1 MKQILFF
8 SAVVLML
15 SGFLSWCYADS
26 IYLDQL
32 DLSQTRCGWQKTM
45 PKKSVDGNPLSIAGQ
60 KFQRGV
66 GHHAPGEIVFNLSQ
80 SKGQFTAMVGIDDEV
95 GKNGHAE
102 FIVFL
107 DNKQVWRSGFMVGGQ
122 TAKRCEIPFQADHR
136 QIRLVTETGT
146 EGYAHDH
153 TDWADAKIEYEHNGL
168 TNIQT
173 IMPVAHIRD
182 TNGNIIERTNE
193 TACEYAALQQ
203 ELKKNID
210 TKRTVQALRPDAA
223 FLPTD
228 KNPVDVVLRRTKALL
243 GFLKTLPNASKFE
256 LKFEDETKELERL
269 EQLHYSGTNDLK
281 KLFAEIVTLREKIA
295 LQNPLLDFS
304 NILFI
309 KRHYNPEPEK
319 QGNHMVDQFFGF
331 HAVSGGG
338 LFVLENAFDPAKRTV
353 KNLLENGTV
362 QNEKRLKEKKLD
374 ASWGYL
380 APALS
385 FDATKILF
393 AAADTSEPRHS
404 YLWTENNCYHLF
416 EVNTDGSNLVQL
428 TDGHWNDLDP
438 CYLPNGRIV
447 FISERRGG
455 FGRCHAR
462 PCPSYTLH
470 SMLPN
475 GEDIV
480 MLSPHETN
488 EWAPMVDRNGMII
501 YTRWDYVDRGFNQA
515 HHPWITYP
523 DGRDP
528 RAIQGNYSEEEH
540 SRPHFETSF
549 RPVPNSHKLI
559 GTAQGHHT
567 QYFGSII
574 LLDPNI
580 PDDEEGG
587 DPMAPLR
594 RVTPEQPF
602 PEVENRT
609 HSPDSANYGQ
619 PFPISED
626 FYLAVYDPFSG
637 MNKGHAN
644 NYGIYLLDSFGNKIL
659 LYRDPEISCQSPIA
673 MKPRTTPPVIP
684 HQTLVGLPSAVKSS
698 ATDSATDSAS
708 NSAANSITNFSTDSI
723 TEEKL
728 PDTGI
733 VGITNV
739 YETNRPFPAG
749 TKIKELRIVQVLPK
763 TTPNANVPWIGYGN
777 ETGARKVLGT
787 VPVEPDGSVRFELPV
802 NVPVYFQV
810 LDENGVAVQ
819 TMRSATYIKPGETL
833 TCLGCH
839 EGRQRSTARP
849 TVYPTAF
856 RQPASIIVPEMSGS
870 NPFNYPSLIQ
880 PVWDKHCVSCHEKEA
895 DAGKTFRLG
904 RGKPVSN
911 LTTHFFESYIKLR
924 PHVFVYKGKYQ
935 KQSPELMDPLPS
947 NGGAWNSFTT
957 SRTFPGQFGANASPL
972 WKLLKSG
979 HYDVSLTP
987 AEYRAIALWLDNNAD
1002 FYGAFE
1008 LETLEAQRN
1017 SQHVTPTLE

>member
-1 MKQILFF
+1 M
-8 SAVVLML
+8 S
-15 SGFLSWCYADS
+15 
-26 IYLDQL
+26 
-32 DLSQTRCGWQKTM
+32 
-45 PKKSVDGNPLSIAGQ
+45 KKSVGGNPLSIAGQ

-95 GKNGHAE
+95 GKKGHAE

-107 DNKQVWRSGFMVGGQ
+107 DNKLVWRSGFMVGGQ
-122 TAKRCEIPFQADHR
+122 SAKRCEIPFQADNR
-136 QIRLVTETGT
+136 QLRLVTETGP

-153 TDWADAKIEYEHNGL
+153 TDWADAKIEYEHNGF
-168 TNIQT
+168 TGIRTVMPT
-173 IMPVAHIRD
+173 IHLRD
-182 TNGNIIERTNE
+182 ADGNIIERTDE
-193 TACEYAALQQ
+193 TACEYATLQR

-210 TKRTVQALRPDAA
+210 SKRAAQALRPDAT

-243 GFLKTLPNASKFE
+243 EFLKTLPGAPKFE
-256 LKFEDETKELERL
+256 TETKKL
-269 EQLHYSGTNDLK
+269 EQLTAKQINPDSKNQLK
-281 KLFAEIVTLREKIA
+281 RFAEIVALREKIA

-353 KNLLENGTV
+353 KNLLENSSV
-362 QNEKRLKEKKLD
+362 QNAKRLKGKKLD
-374 ASWGYL
+374 TAWGYL

-393 AAADTSEPRHS
+393 AAADTSERRHS
-404 YLWTENNCYHLF
+404 YIWTENNCYHLF

-428 TDGHWNDLDP
+428 TDGHWNDIDP

-455 FGRCHAR
+455 FGRCHGR

-470 SMLPN
+470 SMLPDGN
-475 GEDIV
+475 DIV

-488 EWAPMVDRNGMII
+488 EWAPMVDRNGMIV

-528 RAIQGNYSEEEH
+528 RAIQGNYSEVEE

-549 RPVPNSHKLI
+549 RPIPNSHKLI

-574 LLDPNI
+574 ILDPNV

-587 DPMAPLR
+587 DAMAPLR

-626 FYLAVYDPFSG
+626 FYLVVYDSFSG
-637 MNKGHAN
+637 MNKGHGN
-644 NYGIYLLDSFGNKIL
+644 NYGIYLMDSFGNKIL
-659 LYRDPEISCQSPIA
+659 IYRDPEISCQSPIA
-673 MKPRTTPPVIP
+673 IKPRPVPPVIP
-684 HQTLVGLPSAVKSS
+684 HQTLVGLPPDVKS
-698 ATDSATDSAS
+698 AQMDSGKNET
-708 NSAANSITNFSTDSI
+708 
-723 TEEKL
+723 L
-728 PDTGI
+728 PTTGI
-733 VGITNV
+733 VGVINM
-739 YETNRPFPAG
+739 YETNRRFPPE
-749 TKIKELRIVQVLPK
+749 TKIKELRIVQILPK
-763 TTPNANVPWIGYGN
+763 TTPYSNTPRIGYGS
-777 ETGARKVLGT
+777 ETGARQVLGT
-787 VPVEPDGSVRFELPV
+787 VPVETDGSCRFELPV
-802 NVPVYFQV
+802 DVPVYFQA
-810 LDENGVAVQ
+810 LDAAGVAVQ
-819 TMRSATYIKPGETL
+819 TMRSATYVKSGEML

-839 EGRQRSTARP
+839 EGRQRGTAKP
-849 TVYPTAF
+849 TTFPTAF
-856 RQPASIIVPEMSGS
+856 RRQPSIIKPEIEGS
-870 NPFNYPSLIQ
+870 NPFSFPRLVQ
-880 PVWDKHCVSCHEKEA
+880 PILDKHCVSCHADEA
-895 DAGKTFRLG
+895 KAGKTFPLG
-904 RGKPVSN
+904 RKLASGPRAFGRKEQ
-911 LTTHFFESYIKLR
+911 FYESYVNLEPYIFLIR
-924 PHVFVYKGKYQ
+924 NVETAGK
-935 KQSPELMDPLPS
+935 
-947 NGGAWNSFTT
+947 T
-957 SRTFPGQFGANASPL
+957 
-972 WKLLKSG
+972 
-979 HYDVSLTP
+979 
-987 AEYRAIALWLDNNAD
+987 
-1002 FYGAFE
+1002 
-1008 LETLEAQRN
+1008 
-1017 SQHVTPTLE
+1017 

>member
-1 MKQILFF
+1 MKHTVFLSTVIL
-8 SAVVLML
+8 VLF
-15 SGFLSWCYADS
+15 GFLSQGFAEEKF
-26 IYLDQL
+26 LDQL
-32 DLSQTRCGWQKTM
+32 DLSQTTCGWKKTM
-45 PKKSVDGNPLSIAGQ
+45 SQKSVDGNSLSIAGQ

-66 GHHAPGEIVFNLSQ
+66 GHHAPGEIMFNLSQ
-80 SKGQFTAMVGIDDEV
+80 SKGKFTAMVGIDDEV

-102 FIVFL
+102 FLVFL
-107 DNKQVWRSGFMVGGQ
+107 DNQLVWRSGFMVGGQ

-136 QIRLVTETGT
+136 QIRLVTETGP

-153 TDWADAKIEYEHNGL
+153 TDWADAKIEYEHNGF
-168 TNIQT
+168 TNIKT
-173 IMPVAHIRD
+173 IMPTVYFRD
-182 TNGNIIERTNE
+182 ANGNIIERNNE
-193 TACEYAALQQ
+193 TVCEYIALQQ
-203 ELKKNID
+203 ELQQGID
-210 TKRTVQALRPDAA
+210 PKRIAQALRPEAT
-223 FLPTD
+223 FLSSD
-228 KNPVDVVLRRTKALL
+228 KNPIDVVLRRTKSLL
-243 GFLKTLPNASKFE
+243 EFLKTLPDAPKFE
-256 LKFEDETKELERL
+256 NETKELE
-269 EQLHYSGTNDLK
+269 QLTAKQINTDSNDQL
-281 KLFAEIVTLREKIA
+281 KLFTEIVALRERIA

-338 LFVLENAFDPAKRTV
+338 LFVLENAFDPAKRRV
-353 KNLLENGTV
+353 KNLLENSIV
-362 QNEKRLKEKKLD
+362 QNEKRLEGKILNTN
-374 ASWGYL
+374 WGYL
-380 APALS
+380 SPALS

-404 YLWTENNCYHLF
+404 YIWTENNCYHLF

-470 SMLPN
+470 SMLPDGN
-475 GEDIV
+475 DIV

-488 EWAPMVDRNGMII
+488 EWAPMVDRNGMIV

-528 RAIQGNYSEEEH
+528 RAIQGNYSEEER

-549 RPVPNSHKLI
+549 RPIPNSHKLI

-567 QYFGSII
+567 QHFGSII
-574 LLDPNI
+574 LLDPNV

-626 FYLAVYDPFSG
+626 FYLVVYDSFSG

-644 NYGIYLLDSFGNKIL
+644 SYGIYLLDSFGNKIL
-659 LYRDPEISCQSPIA
+659 LYRDPKISCQSPIA
-673 MKPRTTPPVIP
+673 MKSRTIPPVIP
-684 HQTLVGLPSAVKSS
+684 HQTLVGLPPALKNSV
-698 ATDSATDSAS
+698 TDENLPNTGVVGV
-708 NSAANSITNFSTDSI
+708 TNI
-723 TEEKL
+723 
-728 PDTGI
+728 
-733 VGITNV
+733 
-739 YETNRPFPAG
+739 YETNRPFPNG

-787 VPVEPDGSVRFELPV
+787 VPVELDGSVRFEMPV
-802 NVPVYFQV
+802 NVPVYFQA
-810 LDENGVAVQ
+810 LDEEGVAVQ

-856 RQPASIIVPEMSGS
+856 RKPASTITPEMSGS
-870 NPFNYPSLIQ
+870 NPFNYPTLVQSI
-880 PVWDKHCVSCHEKEA
+880 WDKHCVSCHEKEA
-895 DAGKTFRLG
+895 DADKTFRLG

-924 PHVFVYKGKYQ
+924 PYVFVYKGKYQ
-935 KQSPELMDPLPS
+935 KASPELMDPLPS
-947 NGGAWNSFTT
+947 NGGAWNQYTT
-957 SRTFPGQFGANASPL
+957 ARTFPGQFGANASPL
-972 WKLLKSG
+972 WKLLKQG

-1008 LETLEAQRN
+1008 LETLEAQRHC
-1017 SQHVTPTLE
+1017 QPVTPTLE

>member
-1 MKQILFF
+1 MKRTVF
-8 SAVVLML
+8 SVEVVLL
-15 SGFLSWCYADS
+15 SLLLFGFLSWNFADE

-32 DLSQTRCGWQKTM
+32 DLSQTTCGWQKTTA
-45 PKKSVDGNPLSIAGQ
+45 KKSVGGNPLSIGGQ

-66 GHHAPGEIVFNLSQ
+66 GHHAPGEIIFNLSQ
-80 SKGQFTAMVGIDDEV
+80 SKGRFTAMVGIDDEV

-102 FIVFL
+102 FLVFL
-107 DNKQVWRSGFMVGGQ
+107 DNKPVWRSGFMTGGQ
-122 TAKRCEIPFQADHR
+122 AAKFCDIPFQADNR
-136 QIRLVTETGT
+136 QIRLVTETGA

-153 TDWADAKIEYEHNGL
+153 IDWADAKIEYEHNGL
-168 TNIQT
+168 TGIKT
-173 IMPVAHIRD
+173 VMPTTNIRD
-182 TNGNIIERTNE
+182 ENGNIIERTNE
-193 TACEYAALQQ
+193 VACEYIALQQ
-203 ELKKNID
+203 ELKKKID
-210 TKRTVQALRPDAA
+210 PKRAAQSLRPEAT
-223 FLPTD
+223 FFETD
-228 KNPVDVVLRRTKALL
+228 RNPVDVVLRRTKALL
-243 GFLKTLPNASKFE
+243 EHLKTLPGAPKF
-256 LKFEDETKELERL
+256 DGETKELERL
-269 EQLHYSGTNDLK
+269 QLSTDQEDAVKRFG
-281 KLFAEIVTLREKIA
+281 EIVALREKIA
-295 LQNPLLDFS
+295 LQNPLLDFQ

-338 LFVLENAFDPAKRTV
+338 LYVLENAFDPAKRTV
-353 KNLLENGTV
+353 KNLLEKSVV
-362 QNEKRLKEKKLD
+362 QNDKRLKGEKLD
-374 ASWGYL
+374 KTWGYL

-385 FDATKILF
+385 FDGTKILF
-393 AAADTSEPRHS
+393 AAAETSEPRHS
-404 YLWTENNCYHLF
+404 YIWTENNCYHLF

-428 TDGHWNDLDP
+428 TDGKWNDIDP

-470 SMLPN
+470 SMLPDGN
-475 GEDIV
+475 DIV
-480 MLSPHETN
+480 LLSPHETN
-488 EWAPMVDRNGMII
+488 EWAPMVDRNGMVV

-528 RAIQGNYSEEEH
+528 RAIQGNYSEEER

-549 RPVPNSHKLI
+549 RPIPHSHKLI

-574 LLDPNI
+574 LLDPNV
-580 PDDEEGG
+580 PDDEEGS

-609 HSPDSANYGQ
+609 HSLDSANYGQ

-626 FYLAVYDPFSG
+626 FYLVVYDPFSG
-637 MNKGHAN
+637 MSKGHGN
-644 NYGIYLLDSFGNKIL
+644 SYGIYLLDSFGNKIL
-659 LYRDPEISCQSPIA
+659 LYRDPEISCQCPIA
-673 MKPRTTPPVIP
+673 MKPRAIPPTIP
-684 HQTLVGLPSAVKSS
+684 HQTLVAIPPGTKTAVP
-698 ATDSATDSAS
+698 D
-708 NSAANSITNFSTDSI
+708 N
-723 TEEKL
+723 L

-733 VGITNV
+733 VGVTNI
-739 YETNRPFPAG
+739 YETNRPFPDG

-763 TTPNANVPWIGYGN
+763 TTPDANVPWIGYGN

-802 NVPVYFQV
+802 DVPVYFQA
-810 LDENGVAVQ
+810 LDEEGVAVQ
-819 TMRSATYIKPGETL
+819 TMRSATYVKPGETL

-849 TVYPTAF
+849 TVYPAAF
-856 RQPASIIVPEMSGS
+856 RKPASIIKPEMTGS
-870 NPFNYPSLIQ
+870 NPFNYPTLVQ
-880 PVWDKHCVSCHEKEA
+880 PIWDRHCVSCHENETES
-895 DAGKTFRLG
+895 GKTFRLG

-924 PHVFVYKGKYQ
+924 PYVFVYKGKYQ
-935 KQSPELMDPLPS
+935 KASPELMDPLPS

-957 SRTFPGQFGANASPL
+957 ARTFPGQFGANASPL
-972 WKLLKSG
+972 WKLLKKG
-979 HYDVSLTP
+979 HYDVSLTL

-1008 LETLEAQRN
+1008 LESLEAQRN
-1017 SQHVTPTLE
+1017 GQCVKPTLE

>member
-1 MKQILFF
+1 MKHIVFF
-8 SAVVLML
+8 SVVVLSL
-15 SGFLSWCYADS
+15 FVFFSWSFADEVF
-26 IYLDQL
+26 LDQL
-32 DLSQTRCGWQKTM
+32 DLSQTTCGWQKTM
-45 PKKSVDGNPLSIAGQ
+45 SKKSVGGNPLSIAGQ

-80 SKGQFTAMVGIDDEV
+80 SKGRFTAMVGIDDEV

-107 DNKQVWRSGFMVGGQ
+107 DNKQVWRSDFMVGGQ
-122 TAKRCEIPFQADHR
+122 SAKRCEIPFQADNKY
-136 QIRLVTETGT
+136 IRLVVETGP

-168 TNIQT
+168 TSIRT
-173 IMPVAHIRD
+173 IIPTVYIRD
-182 TNGNIIERTNE
+182 VNGNIIERTNE
-193 TACEYAALQQ
+193 ITCEYVTLQQ
-203 ELKKNID
+203 ELKKGID
-210 TKRTVQALRPDAA
+210 PKRTAQALRPDAT
-223 FLPTD
+223 FLPSD
-228 KNPVDVVLRRTKALL
+228 KNPVDIVLRRTQALL
-243 GFLKTLPNASKFE
+243 GFLKNLPGAPTFE
-256 LKFEDETKELERL
+256 NETKELERL
-269 EQLHYSGTNDLK
+269 SANSNDSIE
-281 KLFAEIVTLREKIA
+281 LFAEIVALREKIA

-338 LFVLENAFDPAKRTV
+338 IFVLENAFDPAKRTV
-353 KNLLENGTV
+353 KNLLENSTV
-362 QNEKRLKEKKLD
+362 QNEKRLKGKKLD
-374 ASWGYL
+374 AAWGYL
-380 APALS
+380 APAFS

-393 AAADTSEPRHS
+393 AAADTSELRHS
-404 YLWTENNCYHLF
+404 YIWTENNCYHLF

-470 SMLPN
+470 SMLPDGN
-475 GEDIV
+475 DIV
-480 MLSPHETN
+480 LLSPHETN

-528 RAIQGNYSEEEH
+528 RAVQGNYSEAER

-549 RPVPNSHKLI
+549 RPVPNSHKLV

-574 LLDPNI
+574 LLDPNV

-602 PEVENRT
+602 PEIENRT

-626 FYLAVYDPFSG
+626 FYLVVYDPFSG
-637 MNKGHAN
+637 MDKGHAN

-659 LYRDPEISCQSPIA
+659 LYRDPNISCQSPMA
-673 MKPRTTPPVIP
+673 MKPRTIPPVIP
-684 HQTLVGLPSAVKSS
+684 HQTLVGLPPAVTN
-698 ATDSATDSAS
+698 AVTD
-708 NSAANSITNFSTDSI
+708 
-723 TEEKL
+723 EKL
-728 PDTGI
+728 PETGI
-733 VGITNV
+733 VGVTNV

-749 TKIKELRIVQVLPK
+749 AKIKELRIVQVLPK

-787 VPVEPDGSVRFELPV
+787 VPVESDGSVRFELPV
-802 NVPVYFQV
+802 DVPVYFQA
-810 LDENGVAVQ
+810 LDEEGVAVQ
-819 TMRSATYIKPGETL
+819 TMRSATYVKPGETL

-849 TVYPTAF
+849 TVYPAAF
-856 RQPASIIVPEMSGS
+856 RKPVAIITPEMVGS
-870 NPFNYPSLIQ
+870 NPFNYPALVQ
-880 PVWDKHCVSCHEKEA
+880 PIWDKHCISCHEKEA

-924 PHVFVYKGKYQ
+924 PYIFVYKGKYQ
-935 KQSPELMDPLPS
+935 KASPELMDPLPS
-947 NGGAWNSFTT
+947 NGSAWNSFTT
-957 SRTFPGQFGANASPL
+957 SRTFPGQFGANASLL
-972 WKLLKSG
+972 WKLLKKG

-987 AEYRAIALWLDNNAD
+987 AEYRTIALWLDNNAD

-1017 SQHVTPTLE
+1017 GQCVKPTLE

>member
-1 MKQILFF
+1 MSIRFIIVSIFTSLIFLFQNIQ
-8 SAVVLML
+8 AET
-15 SGFLSWCYADS
+15 

-32 DLSQTRCGWQKTM
+32 DLSKTTCGWQRTAA
-45 PKKSVDGNPLSIAGQ
+45 KKSVGGNPLSIAGR
-60 KFQRGV
+60 KFERGV

-80 SKGQFTAMVGIDDEV
+80 SKGQFTAWVGIDDEV

-102 FIVFL
+102 FLVFL
-107 DNKQVWRSGFMVGGQ
+107 DNKQVWRSDFMTGGQ
-122 TAKRCEIPFQADHR
+122 EAKWCEIPFQAGNR
-136 QIRLVTETGT
+136 QIRLVVETGP

-153 TDWADAKIEYEHNGL
+153 SDWADAKIEFEHNGF

-173 IMPVAHIRD
+173 ISPTIVLRD
-182 TNGNIIERTNE
+182 ADGNVIERTDE
-193 TACEYAALQQ
+193 ISCEFVALQQ
-203 ELKKNID
+203 ELKKGIEP
-210 TKRTVQALRPDAA
+210 KRAAQALRPESTFFA
-223 FLPTD
+223 TD

-243 GFLKTLPNASKFE
+243 EHLKSLPGAPTFEKDTEE
-256 LKFEDETKELERL
+256 LKQLETQHGVNIVSNNDGGKEL
-269 EQLHYSGTNDLK
+269 
-281 KLFAEIVTLREKIA
+281 FAKIVTLRNRIA

-309 KRHYNPEPEK
+309 KRHYCPEPEK

-338 LFVLENAFDPAKRTV
+338 LFVLENAFDTEKRKV
-353 KNLLENGTV
+353 KNLLENSV
-362 QNEKRLKEKKLD
+362 IENDKRLKGKKLD
-374 ASWGYL
+374 SSWGYL
-380 APALS
+380 APELS
-385 FDATKILF
+385 FDCTKIIF

-404 YLWTENNCYHLF
+404 YTWTDENCYHLF
-416 EVNTDGSNLVQL
+416 EVNIDGSNLVQL
-428 TDGHWNDLDP
+428 TDGHWNDIDP
-438 CYLPNGRIV
+438 CYLPSGRIA

-470 SMLPN
+470 SMLPDGN
-475 GEDIV
+475 DIV

-488 EWAPMVDRNGMII
+488 EWAPMVDRNGMIV

-515 HHPWITYP
+515 HHPWTTTP

-528 RAIQGNYSEEEH
+528 RAIQGNYSELEQ

-549 RPVPNSHKLI
+549 RPIPHSSQLI
-559 GTAQGHHT
+559 GIAHGHHT

-574 LLDPNI
+574 LLDPNV
-580 PDDEEGG
+580 PDDEEGS

-594 RVTPEQPF
+594 RVTPEQLF
-602 PEVENRT
+602 PEVENASHR
-609 HSPDSANYGQ
+609 DQANYGQ

-626 FYLAVYDPFSG
+626 FYLAVYDSFSG
-637 MNKGHAN
+637 MGKGHGN

-673 MKPRTTPPVIP
+673 LKSRLKPPTIP
-684 HQTLVGLPSAVKSS
+684 HQTLVGFPPEMNSVAEKSPLP
-698 ATDSATDSAS
+698 
-708 NSAANSITNFSTDSI
+708 
-723 TEEKL
+723 E
-728 PDTGI
+728 TGI
-733 VGITNV
+733 VGVTNV
-739 YETNRPFPAG
+739 YETNRPFPDG

-787 VPVEPDGSVRFELPV
+787 VPVEADGSVRFELPV
-802 NVPVYFQV
+802 DVPVYFQA
-810 LDENGVAVQ
+810 LDDEGVAVQ
-819 TMRSATYIKPGETL
+819 TMRSATYVKPGETL

-839 EGRQRSTARP
+839 EGRQHSTARP
-849 TVYPTAF
+849 QVYPTAF
-856 RQPASIIVPEMSGS
+856 RKTASTIQPEMTGS
-870 NPFNYPSLIQ
+870 NPFNYPALVQ

-895 DAGKTFRLG
+895 EANKTFRLG
-904 RGKPVSN
+904 HGKPTSN

-924 PHVFVYKGKYQ
+924 PYVFVFKGKYQ
-935 KQSPELMDPLPS
+935 KASPELMDPLPS

-972 WKLLKSG
+972 WQLLKKG

-1008 LETLEAQRN
+1008 LESLEAQRN
-1017 SQHVTPTLE
+1017 GKKVTPTLE

>member
-1 MKQILFF
+1 MKRIVYFL
-8 SAVVLML
+8 AVVLT
-15 SGFLSWCYADS
+15 SFGFFSFSFADETF
-26 IYLDQL
+26 LDQL
-32 DLSQTRCGWQKTM
+32 DLSQTTCGWQKTN
-45 PKKSVDGNPLSIAGQ
+45 PNKSVDNNPLLIGGQ

-66 GHHAPGEIVFNLSQ
+66 GTHAPGEIIVALPQ
-80 SKGQFTAMVGIDDEV
+80 SKGKFTAMVGIDDEV
-95 GKNGHAE
+95 GTKGHAE
-102 FIVFL
+102 FLVYL
-107 DNKQVWRSGFMVGGQ
+107 DNKQIWRSGFMSGGQ
-122 TAKRCEIPFQADHR
+122 PAKYCEIPFQTNNR
-136 QIRLVTETGT
+136 QIRLAVVTGP
-146 EGYAHDH
+146 EGYAFDH
-153 TDWADAKIEYEHNGL
+153 TNWADAKIEYEHKNSLAKIHTLKPTAQILDG
-168 TNIQT
+168 
-173 IMPVAHIRD
+173 
-182 TNGNIIERTNE
+182 NGNIIDPTDEIAR
-193 TACEYAALQQ
+193 EYFTLQK
-203 ELKKNID
+203 ELKKGINP
-210 TKRTVQALRPDAA
+210 KRSAQALRPEAT
-223 FLPTD
+223 FLPND

-243 GFLKTLPNASKFE
+243 EYLKKLPNTPTLE
-256 LKFEDETKELERL
+256 NETKKL
-269 EQLHYSGTNDLK
+269 EQLETSHNKPNLTEENSI
-281 KLFAEIVTLREKIA
+281 KLFAEIVALREKIA

-304 NILFI
+304 DILFI

-338 LFVLENAFDPAKRTV
+338 LFVLENAFEPAKRKV
-353 KNLLENGTV
+353 KNLLENSAV
-362 QNEKRLKEKKLD
+362 QNEKRLKGKKLD
-374 ASWGYL
+374 TTWGYL

-404 YLWTENNCYHLF
+404 YVWTENNCYHLF

-428 TDGHWNDLDP
+428 TDGHWNDIDP
-438 CYLPNGRIV
+438 CYLPNGRIA

-470 SMLPN
+470 SMLPDGN
-475 GEDIV
+475 DIV
-480 MLSPHETN
+480 TLSPHETN
-488 EWAPMVDRNGMII
+488 EWAPMVDQNGMII

-528 RAIQGNYSEEEH
+528 RAIQGNYSEDER

-549 RPVPNSHKLI
+549 RQIPNSHKLI

-574 LLDPNI
+574 LLDPNV
-580 PDDEEGG
+580 PDDEEDG

-594 RVTPEQPF
+594 RITPEQPF

-609 HSPDSANYGQ
+609 HSPDAANYGQ
-619 PFPISED
+619 PFPINED
-626 FYLAVYDPFSG
+626 FYLVVYDSFSG
-637 MNKGHAN
+637 MNKGHDN

-659 LYRDPEISCQSPIA
+659 LYRDPAISCQSPIA
-673 MKPRTTPPVIP
+673 LKPRAIPPIIP
-684 HQTLVGLPSAVKSS
+684 HKTLVGLPPDAK
-698 ATDSATDSAS
+698 
-708 NSAANSITNFSTDSI
+708 NSV

-728 PDTGI
+728 PTTGV
-733 VGITNV
+733 VGVINV
-739 YETNRPFPAG
+739 HETNRPFPAG
-749 TKIKELRIVQVLPK
+749 TKIKELRVVQILPK

-777 ETGARKVLGT
+777 ETSARKVLGT
-787 VPVEPDGSVRFELPV
+787 VPVESDGSVRFELPV
-802 NVPVYFQV
+802 NIPVYFQV

-819 TMRSATYIKPGETL
+819 TMRSATYVKPGETL

-839 EGRQRSTARP
+839 EGRQRSTAKP

-856 RQPASIIVPEMSGS
+856 RKPVATITPEMTGS
-870 NPFNYPSLIQ
+870 NPFNYPTLVQ
-880 PVWDKHCVSCHEKEA
+880 PILDKHCVSCHEKEA

-924 PHVFVYKGKYQ
+924 PYVFVYKGKYQ
-935 KQSPELMDPLPS
+935 KASPELMDPLPS
-947 NGGAWNSFTT
+947 RGDAWNSFTI

-972 WKLLKSG
+972 WKLLKKG
-979 HYDVSLTP
+979 HYNVSLTP
-987 AEYRAIALWLDNNAD
+987 EEYRNIALWLDNNAD

-1008 LETLEAQRN
+1008 LKTLEAQRN
-1017 SQHVTPTLE
+1017 GQNVQPTLE